1 MDKLIGIFQQL
12 GVDSSIFIQ
21 FIIFTVIFLLL
32 KMLLFNKL
40 LFVLQLRESKTTKL
54 DEEANDTFSKAETL
68 AEEYHQKIA
77 VIHDGANSEASSR
90 KEKIKSSEDEK
101 LKATTEQ
108 ILKEYEDKKVG
119 IIDRAQA
126 QGKELLSSSKNL
138 TDDLVSKF
146 LN

>member
-21 FIIFTVIFLLL
+21 FAIFAVIFTLL

-54 DEEANDTFSKAETL
+54 DEEANETFTKAESL
-68 AEEYHQKIA
+68 AEEYHKKIS
-77 VIHDGANSEASSR
+77 VIQEKANNESSSR
-90 KEKIKSSEDEK
+90 KEKIKQTEEAK
-101 LKATTEQ
+101 LKTTTNE
-108 ILKEYEDKKVG
+108 ILKEYEDKKVD
-119 IIDRAQA
+119 IISKAQA
-126 QGKELLSSSKNL
+126 QGKELLSSSKSL